1 MGGNKTTGGR
11 RCGLAIP
18 GLAVAALT
26 IAQGGPGI
34 TALGPVRRRLFR
46 GLAGYGDPGH
56 VALTFDDGPDA
67 RSTAGFL
74 DLLARRDIR
83 ATFFMLGSM
92 VAAAPGLAAEVAA
105 AGHEIAVHGWDH
117 RYLTLRGPQDTFRDM
132 ARAREVIAETTGQ
145 VPVYVRPPYGVLSG
159 GALLAAG
166 RLGLRPLLWTCWGRE
181 WAPGATSGSVVRTL
195 RRDLGGG
202 ATVLLHDSDATSPSG
217 SARAAL
223 GALPW
228 LLDECARRGLKAG
241 PAAGHGLGRA
251 GAIRAEAGAWQGNA
265 GLGGNRDSDPAPPG
279 PREGAG
285 PTGQAK
291 RDRAVPHAG
300 EDSADDAAAQDHRQN
315 EHDRGH
321 GHPGQ

>member
-1 MGGNKTTGGR
+1 MLGLRQGGPGGQEDSMGGDTTTGGR
-11 RCGLAIP
+11 LRGLAIP
-18 GLAVAALT
+18 GLTVAALT

-46 GLAGYGDPGH
+46 RLAGYGDPGH
-56 VALTFDDGPDA
+56 VALTFDDGPDP
-67 RSTAGFL
+67 RSTRGFL

-132 ARAREVIAETTGQ
+132 TRARKVIAETTGQ

-166 RLGLRPLLWTCWGRE
+166 RLELRPLLWTCWGRE
-181 WAPGATSGSVVRTL
+181 WAPGATPGSVVRTL

-202 ATVLLHDSDATSPSG
+202 GTVLLHDSDATSPSG

-228 LLDECARRGLKAG
+228 LLDECARRGLVTG
-241 PAAGHGLGRA
+241 PVSEHGLGRGMA
-251 GAIRAEAGAWQGNA
+251 
-265 GLGGNRDSDPAPPG
+265 
-279 PREGAG
+279 
-285 PTGQAK
+285 AK
-291 RDRAVPHAG
+291 
-300 EDSADDAAAQDHRQN
+300 
-315 EHDRGH
+315 
-321 GHPGQ
+321 